1 MQIINQLGGG
11 FEKERSKLTNE
22 QLDRPIDE
30 VVAPKETEAEVEE
43 PTESV
48 PESPVE
54 PESEVASEQP
64 EEDRVPKS
72 RFLTMHQ
79 RAIEAEKALRQFE
92 AERENALEPARPVA
106 DDADLKKFYVETFGD
121 TPLSEKLY
129 QAELARLSAIE
140 ERATERAFERLTER
154 EQIEAQTID
163 SRVESMDLAFEEL
176 SVTTGKDLTDD
187 EQVAIL
193 DIVEKYSP
201 KDRNGKIPEE
211 YLLPLDQAYEIY
223 QLQAETSKPS
233 RKERNSVAALASTR
247 SQGTPDTSS
256 DANWRPGQRG
266 RWENKLPR

>member
-1 MQIINQLGGG
+1 MQIINQLGSG
-11 FEKERSKLTNE
+11 FEKAVAKLTNE

-30 VVAPKETEAEVEE
+30 VVSPKAEVEE

-54 PESEVASEQP
+54 TEVEEAPAEP
-64 EEDRVPKS
+64 TEEDKVPKS

-92 AERENALEPARPVA
+92 AERENAPEPARAVA

-121 TPLSEKLY
+121 TPLSDKLY

-140 ERATERAFERLTER
+140 ERATNRAYERLTER

-163 SRVESMDLAFEEL
+163 RRVESMDSAFEEL
-176 SVTTGKDLTDD
+176 SIVTGKELTDD

-201 KDRNGKIPEE
+201 KDKNGKIPEE
-211 YLLPLDQAYEIY
+211 YLMSLDDAYEIY
-223 QLQAETSKPS
+223 QIQAETSKPS
-233 RKERNSVAALASTR
+233 RKERNAVAALSGTR
-247 SQGTPDTSS
+247 SQGTPEPTSDS
-256 DANWRPGQRG
+256 DWRPGQRG
-266 RWENKLPR
+266 RWEKKLPR